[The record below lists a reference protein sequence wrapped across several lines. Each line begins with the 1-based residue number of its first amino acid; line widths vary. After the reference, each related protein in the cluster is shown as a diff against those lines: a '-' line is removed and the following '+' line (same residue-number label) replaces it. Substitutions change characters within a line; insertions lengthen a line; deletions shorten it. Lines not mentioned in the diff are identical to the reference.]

1 MAKQAGLPL
10 LDDFLDKSQNP
21 IDISC
26 YLTSTLKPYN
36 NLYFQAS
43 CLFLDCW
50 LHYWIDLL
58 YTIYQFTY
66 SQAVIIRKKP
76 KLFNNII
83 VGFLWINFMLYLT
96 VASIFALLHNTVRWL
111 RASHNHPSYHW
122 PSILPLSMPWGIT
135 AS

>member
-36 NLYFQAS
+36 NLYFKAS

-50 LHYWIDLL
+50 LHYWIDLPC
-58 YTIYQFTY
+58 TIYQFTY
-66 SQAVIIRKKP
+66 SQAVIIRKKN
-76 KLFNNII
+76 KII
-83 VGFLWINFMLYLT
+83 
-96 VASIFALLHNTVRWL
+96 
-111 RASHNHPSYHW
+111 
-122 PSILPLSMPWGIT
+122 
-135 AS
+135 

>member
-58 YTIYQFTY
+58 YAIYQFTY
-66 SQAVIIRKKP
+66 SQAVIIRKKQNY
-76 KLFNNII
+76 LII
-83 VGFLWINFMLYLT
+83 
-96 VASIFALLHNTVRWL
+96 S
-111 RASHNHPSYHW
+111 
-122 PSILPLSMPWGIT
+122 
-135 AS
+135 